1 MRKLN
6 LPSNKL
12 LIAKW
17 FLIIPFALS
26 VLFIL
31 SCNKRSG
38 KPRVLV
44 FSKTSGWVHTSI
56 PDGIAAIQ
64 KLGAENNFV
73 VDTTKDASYFNDDSL
88 KNYAAVIFLS
98 TTEDVLN
105 PDQQVAFERYIQSG
119 GGFAGVHSAADTE
132 YSWGWY
138 GRLVGGYFY
147 DHPGINDTFHNVQ
160 EGVFNVTDQNNNATK
175 HLPKQWKRTDEFY
188 SFKKLSNNI
197 KVLINLDENSY
208 QGGKRMGTHP
218 MAWYH
223 EYDGGRAF
231 YTALGHTEES
241 YTDPMYLRH
250 LLGGIQ
256 YAIGDNEKLN
266 YSKAKSEPIPESNR
280 FVKTVLT
287 QGSFFEPT
295 EMAILPNLDI
305 LVTQRRGEILLYS
318 DKTKTV
324 KQVGFL
330 NAYFKT
336 VNTPGVNAEEGV
348 LGITL
353 DPNFKNNN
361 FIYIYYSPVDTSVNR
376 LSRFEFKND
385 TIDLRSEKVV
395 LQLYS
400 QREICCHTG
409 GSLAFGA
416 DNTLF
421 LSTGDNSTPFD
432 EPKARFVNHGF
443 APLNDIPGHSQY
455 DSRRSAGNTNDLRG
469 KILRIKIKP
478 DGTYEIPQ
486 GNLFPPNEPK
496 ARPEIYVMGNR
507 NPYRISVD
515 KKTGYLYWGEVGP
528 DANADSLD
536 ARGPRGYDELNQAR
550 KAGFFGWPLFIG
562 NNFAYRQFDYTTGKT
577 GDAFD
582 PAKPVNA
589 SLNNTGLQQLPPAQ
603 PAFIWYPYAP
613 SKDFPEVG
621 TGGRTAMA
629 GPVYYTDDYPKK
641 TRYPDYFNGKLF
653 FYEWIRDWI
662 KVVTMLPDGDFDKMD
677 PFMDPAPLKAGID
690 MEVGPDGRIYVL
702 DYGKGWFAQNPDA
715 GISRIDYISGNRP
728 PKVDSFVVDKQSGM
742 LPLTISAQVKAKDP
756 ENDALTYVWKIGK
769 TTQETNEPTLKYTI
783 KQPGEYPVSVE
794 VKDAEKASSKSNE
807 VTVFAGN
814 EKPKVSI
821 TLPGNR
827 SFYFPGKPVSYNVNV
842 TDNGDKVDL
851 NNLFISTDFIQ
862 GNEDLAAEG
871 HQVVPETIMGK
882 NIMMSS
888 DCKSCHKVNEKSIGP
903 SFTQVAQKYKTD
915 TKASTY
921 LMQKVIKGGGG
932 VWGEVVMP
940 AHPTMK
946 EGDVKQIITWVLSLA
961 SANSANKSLPQTG
974 TVIPKQPAD
983 KPNTMFA
990 LTASYT
996 DLGGAGIGPLA
1007 GADRIILRSNSL
1019 DVRRIRTMTGFTS
1032 KDSASNRYLV
1042 FPAKEGSLKVNKV
1055 DLTGIKSIGLTGF
1068 GSAANANYTIEIR
1081 TNDATGNIIGK
1092 GRLTIANK
1100 KQPLSLA
1107 VPVQQVGDGKMQ
1119 DVFIVVRADGPVNG
1133 NVLLKT
1139 ISFNP

>member
-1 MRKLN
+1 MLKLN
-6 LPSNKL
+6 HPAVKA

-26 VLFIL
+26 VLFIW

-44 FSKTSGWVHTSI
+44 FSKTSGFVHTSI
-56 PDGIAAIQ
+56 PNGIAAIQ
-64 KLGAENNFV
+64 KLGAENGFN
-73 VDTTKDASYFNDDSL
+73 VDTTRDASYFNDDSL

-105 PDQQVAFERYIQSG
+105 ADQQVAFERYIQSG
-119 GGFAGVHSAADTE
+119 GGFAGVHAAADTE

-147 DHPGINDTFHNVQ
+147 DHPGILDTFHNVQ
-160 EGVFNVTDQNNNATK
+160 EGVFNVEDQNNNATK

-231 YTALGHTEES
+231 YTALGHTQES

-336 VNTPGVNAEEGV
+336 VNTAGVNAEEGV

-409 GSLAFGA
+409 GSLTFGA

-421 LSTGDNSTPFD
+421 LSTGDNSTPFN
-432 EPKARFVNHGF
+432 EPKAPFVNHGF
-443 APLNDIPGHSQY
+443 APLNDIPGHHQY
-455 DSRRSAGNTNDLRG
+455 DARRSAGNTNDLRG

-486 GNLFPPNEPK
+486 GNLFPPNDPK

-528 DANADSLD
+528 DASADSLD

-562 NNFAYRQFDYTTGKT
+562 NNFAYRQFDYTTGKN

-582 PAKPVNA
+582 PAKPLNL
-589 SLNNTGLQQLPPAQ
+589 SRNNTGLQQLPPAQ

-613 SKDFPEVG
+613 SKDFPELG

-662 KVVTMLPDGDFDKMD
+662 KVVTMLPNGDFDKMD
-677 PFMDPAPLKAGID
+677 PFMDPAPLRAGID

-742 LPLTISAQVKAKDP
+742 LPLAITAQVKAKDP

-769 TTQETNEPTLKYTI
+769 ATQETKEPTLKYTI
-783 KQPGEYPVSVE
+783 QQPGEYTVSVE
-794 VKDAEKASSKSNE
+794 VRDADKASSKSNE

-821 TLPGNR
+821 ELQGNK
-827 SFYFPGKPVSYNVNV
+827 SFYFPGKPVPYSVNV

-915 TKASTY
+915 SKASTY

-946 EGDVKQIITWVLSLA
+946 EGDVKQVITWVLSLA
-961 SANSANKSLPQTG
+961 SSNSANKSLPPTG
-974 TVIPKQPAD
+974 TVIPKQPVD

-1007 GADRIILRSNSL
+1007 SADRIILRSNSI

-1032 KDSASNRYLV
+1032 KDSAGNRYLV

-1055 DLTGIKSIGLTGF
+1055 DLTGIKSIALVGF
-1068 GSAANANYTIEIR
+1068 GSRLPANYTVEIR
-1081 TNDATGNIIGK
+1081 TNDATGNIIGR
-1092 GRLTIANK
+1092 GRLTLANNK
-1100 KQPLSLA
+1100 KPVSLA

-1119 DVFIVVRADGPVNG
+1119 DVFIVLRADGPVNG
-1133 NVLLKT
+1133 NVLLKA